1 MRIYES
7 NDALKIISM
16 PREASVQCVVK
27 QAFSV
32 VWLQFMFFFLNV
44 AEQRKTKKAIKYKQS
59 CHTVW
64 CVSTQKKISTLF
76 TGQSLVWYK
85 SVVLD

>member
-32 VWLQFMFFFLNV
+32 VWLQFICVQNV

-64 CVSTQKKISTLF
+64 CVLTQKKISIF
-76 TGQSLVWYK
+76 SSLK
-85 SVVLD
+85 